1 MSDYEEIL
9 SKRALI
15 VICIVS
21 LALLIVGT
29 ILLILDYNEALYIEN
44 SIVQLIFEIIT
55 FTGNGLFLILTVA
68 VFNFIYDK
76 RFAKNFYF
84 MWIFS
89 GGINT
94 MLKEIIKEPRP
105 LTNITKEAER
115 GYSSSGYGFPSGHAQ
130 VAASLWGYTAYD
142 FKDKA
147 KPNLIPVIFSI
158 FIFLVALS
166 RVIIGVHSIKQIVWG
181 LLIGIVILIA
191 FLHLEPILSEKINL
205 LSLPMKIIL
214 AIIVSVLYAVL
225 GPLLF
230 PESAGYG
237 VNIYA
242 ISGGS
247 LLGLSVGYILEGE
260 YVKYEPSEL
269 NTKQK
274 VINLTVGIIILL
286 IFLIFIYGLIIGND
300 ILLFIQNAILSLI
313 IILLIPYIFTKIR
326 RT

>member
-1 MSDYEEIL
+1 MSDYEETL

-214 AIIVSVLYAVL
+214 AIIVSVLYAVV

-260 YVKYEPSEL
+260 YVKYDPSEL

-286 IFLIFIYGLIIGND
+286 IFLIFVYGLIIGND

>member
-105 LTNITKEAER
+105 LTNITKEAQR

-286 IFLIFIYGLIIGND
+286 IFLIFVYGLIIGND

>member
-1 MSDYEEIL
+1 MSESEEIL
-9 SKRALI
+9 SKSAL
-15 VICIVS
+15 VYLCLVS
-21 LALLIVGT
+21 LALLVVGI
-29 ILLILDYNEALYIEN
+29 ILVALDYNEALYIEN
-44 SIVQLIFEIIT
+44 SIVQIIFEIIT

-94 MLKEIIKEPRP
+94 MLKEVFKEPRP

-130 VAASLWGYTAYD
+130 VAASLWGYTAYN

-147 KPNLIPVIFSI
+147 KPNFIPVILSI

-191 FLHLEPILSEKINL
+191 FLYLEPILSEKINL
-205 LSLPMKIIL
+205 LSLPVKIIL
-214 AIIVSVLYAVL
+214 AIIVSVLYAVI
-225 GPLLF
+225 GPLIF
-230 PESAGYG
+230 PEFSGYG

-242 ISGGS
+242 VSGGS
-247 LLGLSVGYILEGE
+247 LLGLFVGYIIEGE
-260 YVKYEPSEL
+260 YVNYEPSEL
-269 NTKQK
+269 NTKQR
-274 VINLTVGIIILL
+274 VINLTVGMVILL
-286 IFLIFIYGLIIGND
+286 VFLIFIYGLITGSD
-300 ILLFIQNAILSLI
+300 ILLFIQHALLSLI
-313 IILLIPYIFTKIR
+313 ITLVIPFIFTKIN